1 MAYARKEGYG
11 MEIKSVMDPA
21 FRRYGKVL
29 TGYDFSGLVKVMK
42 GTSIPDDVVYVPS
55 VSELEEQDVCK
66 ELQEKGFGGM
76 PIQIGYCNGHN
87 KLLNALEYHRNSEIN
102 VAATDL
108 VLLIGSQQDMESD
121 YTYDVSHV
129 EAFFVPEGTGIE
141 VYATTLHYAPCHTK
155 ESGFQCVVV
164 LPKGTNTELDFEVSM
179 KGEERLLTA
188 KNKWLIAHE
197 DAKIDGAFVGLK
209 GENIALE

>member
-29 TGYDFSGLVKVMK
+29 TGYDFSELVKVMK
-42 GTSIPDDVVYVPS
+42 DTPIPDDVVYVPS
-55 VSELEEQDVCK
+55 VSELEEQGVYK

-108 VLLIGSQQDMESD
+108 ILLIGAQQDMESD
-121 YTYDVSHV
+121 YTYDVCHV
-129 EAFFVPEGTGIE
+129 EAFFCTGGNGHRSVCYDIALCALPYKRKWISVCCRSSKRNE
-141 VYATTLHYAPCHTK
+141 YR
-155 ESGFQCVVV
+155 SGF
-164 LPKGTNTELDFEVSM
+164 
-179 KGEERLLTA
+179 
-188 KNKWLIAHE
+188 
-197 DAKIDGAFVGLK
+197 
-209 GENIALE
+209 

>member
-76 PIQIGYCNGHN
+76 PIGVSSQF
-87 KLLNALEYHRNSEIN
+87 RNQC
-102 VAATDL
+102 
-108 VLLIGSQQDMESD
+108 GSD
-121 YTYDVSHV
+121 
-129 EAFFVPEGTGIE
+129 G
-141 VYATTLHYAPCHTK
+141 
-155 ESGFQCVVV
+155 SGFV
-164 LPKGTNTELDFEVSM
+164 N
-179 KGEERLLTA
+179 RITA
-188 KNKWLIAHE
+188 GYGI
-197 DAKIDGAFVGLK
+197 GLYV
-209 GENIALE
+209 